1 LIKRSKI
8 FYVYALMAFE
18 RGDYDMTLFM
28 CEQSVQLRIKAVLL
42 RLLGYIPKGHR
53 VRELL
58 MMLSKTLES
67 LGREDIA
74 REISDL
80 ISLYRDD
87 LRLLEEAYTGS
98 RYLSRIYDK
107 DDAEKAIKIVDKIF
121 SLVEKVERI
130 VFSK

>member
-1 LIKRSKI
+1 
-8 FYVYALMAFE
+8 
-18 RGDYDMTLFM
+18 
-28 CEQSVQLRIKAVLL
+28 
-42 RLLGYIPKGHR
+42 
-53 VRELL
+53 
-58 MMLSKTLES
+58 MMLNKTLES
-67 LGREDIA
+67 LGREDLV

-87 LRLLEEAYTGS
+87 LRLLEEAHTGS
-98 RYLSRIYDK
+98 RYLLRIYDK